1 MNNKILILVG
11 IIAIVCVTAIIGLS
25 PVSKEYSSD
34 KFGLKFLYTD
44 KYLLEEKQID
54 ETQTTIVLIEDTE
67 ENRAVVEGRS
77 PGREGPT
84 SITVSI
90 FEDPTATTL
99 REWTQTDE
107 RSNFKLSN
115 GTVEEGMI
123 SNKES
128 ILYVSD
134 GLYPTVN
141 ILALHR
147 GRVMQFSVSYLTLED
162 EIRGDFSKIL
172 DSVEFY

>member
-1 MNNKILILVG
+1 MNNKIIILVG
-11 IIAIVCVTAIIGLS
+11 VVAIVGVLAIIGLS
-25 PVSKEYSSD
+25 PVSEEYRSD
-34 KFGLKFLYTD
+34 KFGLKFSYTD
-44 KYLLEEKQID
+44 KYFLEERSVD
-54 ETQTTIVLIEDTE
+54 ETQTSIVLIEDTE

-84 SITVSI
+84 SITVNI
-90 FEDPTATTL
+90 FENPATTTL
-99 REWTQTDE
+99 REWARTE
-107 RSNFKLSN
+107 VRSNFNLSM
-115 GTVEEGMI
+115 GDVEEGML

-147 GRVMQFSVSYLTLED
+147 GRIMQFTVSYLTLED
-162 EIRGDFSKIL
+162 EIRKDFSKIL
-172 DSVEFY
+172 DTIEFY